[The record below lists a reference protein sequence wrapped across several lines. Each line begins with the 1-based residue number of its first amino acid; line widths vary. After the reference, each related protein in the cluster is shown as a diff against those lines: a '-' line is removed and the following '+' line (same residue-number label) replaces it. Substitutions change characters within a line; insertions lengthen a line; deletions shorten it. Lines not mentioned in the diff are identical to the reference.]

1 MLLKFQVKFVFIVTV
16 TVTATVTVVDHT
28 SCCQI
33 MVKSS
38 SFILS

>member
-1 MLLKFQVKFVFIVTV
+1 MLLTFQVKFVFIVTV
-16 TVTATVTVVDHT
+16 TVTVTVVDHT

-38 SFILS
+38 SLILS